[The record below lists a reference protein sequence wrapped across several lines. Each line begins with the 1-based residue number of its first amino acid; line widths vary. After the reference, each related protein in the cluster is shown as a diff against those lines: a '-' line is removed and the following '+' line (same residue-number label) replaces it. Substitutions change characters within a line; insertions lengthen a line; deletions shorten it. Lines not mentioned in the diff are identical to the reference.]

1 MIDTLYPT
9 DEVLSGNLSEHQIL
23 EKYAYLVKRAIKH
36 LRAQVSST
44 FDEEDFYQIGMMGL
58 MESVR
63 RYGTIDEEFA
73 GFAWKRIRGSILDE
87 LRRQDWR
94 PRSLR
99 QASHQLNKKESQ
111 LSSKLG
117 RTPSDKELAEFTGI
131 STEKVRELR
140 EVLSTQVMESFDDW
154 LGDSLSGEDESHAA
168 DLQMSMAKIFDTI
181 SERERLVIHLYYYEG
196 LNMKEIA
203 LALDLTEP
211 RVSQIHKEILK
222 TIKTKLQR

>member
-1 MIDTLYPT
+1 MIDTLYPA
-9 DEVLSGNLSEHQIL
+9 DEVLSGDLSEHQIL
-23 EKYAYLVKRAIKH
+23 EHYAYLVKRAIKH

-63 RYGTIDEEFA
+63 RYGQIDE
-73 GFAWKRIRGSILDE
+73 GFANFAFKRIRGSILDE

-99 QASHQLNKKESQ
+99 QASHQLQKKEKQ
-111 LSSKLG
+111 LESSLG
-117 RTPSDKELAEFTGI
+117 REPSELELAEHVGI
-131 STEKVRELR
+131 TIDKVRELK
-140 EVLSTQVMESFDDW
+140 EVSSNQVMESFEDW
-154 LGDSLSGEDESHAA
+154 IGDTLSGDNETDQISLE
-168 DLQMSMAKIFDTI
+168 MSMAKIFDTMT
-181 SERERLVIHLYYYEG
+181 ERERLVIHLYYYEG

-211 RVSQIHKEILK
+211 RVSQIHKTILK
-222 TIKTKLQR
+222 TIKEKLQR

>member
-1 MIDTLYPT
+1 MIDTLYPS
-9 DEVLSGNLSEHQIL
+9 DEVMSGDLSEHQIL
-23 EKYAYLVKRAIKH
+23 EKYAYLVKRAIRH
-36 LRAQVSST
+36 LKAQVSSA
-44 FDEEDFYQIGMMGL
+44 FDEEDFYQVGMMGL

-63 RYGTIDEEFA
+63 RYGLPDE
-73 GFAWKRIRGSILDE
+73 GFASFAFPRIRGSILDE

-99 QASHQLNKKESQ
+99 QAAHQLYKKEGE

-117 RTPSDKELAEFTGI
+117 RAPSEKELAEYTGI
-131 STEKVRELR
+131 SLDKVRELQ
-140 EVLSTQVMESFDDW
+140 EVLSSQVMESFDDW
-154 LGDSLSGEDESHAA
+154 LGDSLSGKDESQEA

-181 SERERLVIHLYYYEG
+181 SERERLVVHLYYYEG

-211 RVSQIHKEILK
+211 RVSQIHKTILK
-222 TIKTKLQR
+222 TIKEKLQR